1 MADDRLMNI
10 RDEIRRLDEQ
20 QTDRLWNGEPDDP
33 AADRDLQRL
42 REAERQGEI
51 WLPKF

>member
-20 QTDRLWNGEPDDP
+20 QTDRLWNGELTDP
-33 AADRDLQRL
+33 AADRDLQWL